1 MLFKTLLKSKYF
13 FVVKNIF
20 AHVKGKQLTPQ
31 YYDIRILLGQR
42 IPFQQMLNNEK
53 YHPSR
58 LFEVDP
64 FYYSNHGKWMLKCLG
79 GF

>member
-1 MLFKTLLKSKYF
+1 MLR
-13 FVVKNIF
+13 
-20 AHVKGKQLTPQ
+20 GKQLTPQ

-53 YHPSR
+53 YHSSR

-64 FYYSNHGKWMLKCLG
+64 FYYSNSWQVDAKSVWEVSKIK
-79 GF
+79 